1 LPAPPADGLGGREPA
16 ADDQELLHVA
26 RAAAAPVVQPDARA
40 DDRDRQAAVLRAVGR
55 RRVQATRMAPQA
67 GTGQGALH
75 TLTMPGKLSATV
87 SDDQVGFIIFGACT
101 PF

>member
-26 RAAAAPVVQPDARA
+26 GAAAAPVEQPDARV

-55 RRVQATRMAPQA
+55 WRMPTTGIAHQA

-87 SDDQVGFIIFGACT
+87 SDD
-101 PF
+101 